1 MCMNVAKH
9 FHLQPTALFPKRR
22 KAVGMKL
29 DVAAR
34 QASRIE
40 IVIASEPSHKIDS
53 LLPMPTQQKCPAFT
67 NARAPASKLSVQAP
81 P

>member
-1 MCMNVAKH
+1 
-9 FHLQPTALFPKRR
+9 
-22 KAVGMKL
+22 MKL